1 MQKFIHSAK
10 ELRKLQNLVICAAFG
25 AISIILGSLSIS
37 IGNTLKIGFGSIPNQ
52 FIAALFGP
60 VTAGI
65 FAGTMDIVKFILHP
79 TGPFFPGFTIDA
91 ILAGIIYGCFY
102 YEPMKKGKK
111 LSFCRIL
118 LAEAVVA
125 LFINILLATYWLSI
139 LYGKAFLVML
149 PARATKNVLVTPLNS
164 ILFYLIYNTLRRII
178 PAESF
183 SASYR

>member
-10 ELRKLQNLVICAAFG
+10 ELSKLQNLVLCAAFG

-52 FIAALFGP
+52 FVAALFGP
-60 VTAGI
+60 VTAGL
-65 FAGTMDIVKFILHP
+65 FAGTMDVVKFILKP

-111 LSFCRIL
+111 ISFRRIF

-139 LYGKAFLVML
+139 LYGKAFLAML
-149 PARATKNVLVTPLNS
+149 PARAVKNALATPINS
-164 ILFYLIYNTLRRII
+164 MLFFLIYNSLRRIMT
-178 PAESF
+178 AEPF
-183 SASYR
+183 SASYK